1 MSLIKRNE
9 ANWLPSVFDDMFKT
23 DWLGGTTNVNSIG
36 TTIPAVNI
44 QETEEEFSVEVA
56 APGKKKEDFNI
67 ELENDVLTISSQE
80 KKENE
85 TSDKDGKFTRKE
97 FSYSNFKRAFSLPE
111 SVNSEAISASYN
123 DGVLHIA
130 LPKREEAK
138 VQPKRLI
145 EIS

>member
-9 ANWLPSVFDDMFKT
+9 ANWLPSVFDDMFRT

-36 TTIPAVNI
+36 TSIPAVNI
-44 QETEEEFSVEVA
+44 HETDDAFSVEVA

-67 ELENDVLTISSQE
+67 ELDNDVLTISSEE

-85 TSDKDGKFTRKE
+85 TSDNNGRFTRKE
-97 FSYSNFKRAFSLPE
+97 FSYSTFKRSFSLPD
-111 SVNSEAISASYN
+111 SVDSGKISASYN
-123 DGVLHIA
+123 EGVLQIA

-138 VQPKRLI
+138 VQAKRLI

>member
-36 TTIPAVNI
+36 TSIPAVNI
-44 QETEEEFSVEVA
+44 QETEDNFSVEVA
-56 APGKKKEDFNI
+56 APGKTKEDFNI
-67 ELENDVLTISSQE
+67 ELDNDVLTISSEE

-85 TSDKDGKFTRKE
+85 TSEKNGRYTRKE
-97 FSYSNFKRAFSLPE
+97 FSYSTFKRAFSLPD
-111 SVNSEAISASYN
+111 SVDSEKISASYK
-123 DGVLHIA
+123 DGVLVIE

-138 VQPKRLI
+138 VQAKRLI

>member
-36 TTIPAVNI
+36 TSIPAVNI
-44 QETEEEFSVEVA
+44 LESDDNFLVAVA
-56 APGKKKEDFNI
+56 APGKTREDFKI
-67 ELENDVLTISSQE
+67 ELENDVLTISSEE
-80 KKENE
+80 KKENDPSE
-85 TSDKDGKFTRKE
+85 KNGRFTRRE
-97 FSYSNFKRAFSLPE
+97 FSYSTFKRAFSLPE
-111 SVNSEAISASYN
+111 TVDNEKISASYN
-123 DGVLHIA
+123 NGVLEIN

-145 EIS
+145 EIA